1 MAAIEHSPT
10 LRRRRLSAE
19 LRRLREASG
28 LTAEEVSRRLE
39 WSRGKL
45 THIERAQWRRPSPR
59 DVRDLLDVYGMT
71 DEHRRDALISLAREA
86 RRRNL
91 WSQYKDVLTGMY
103 VDLEVEAVSIRTYEP
118 LVVPGLLQTADYAA
132 ALMRGAGIDDP
143 REVERRV
150 EVRRL
155 RQEILHRARPPVLS
169 ALIDQAAL
177 RKPVGGTEVMRA
189 QLERLADLNR
199 SPEVTVRL
207 VPDEAGAH
215 PGMQGQYVILDF
227 ADDLD
232 PSVVYLETAT
242 DGLYLEEPQQVAAY
256 GLIHDRLGEVA
267 LGPDASD
274 AWFRA
279 HAGRRD
285 QAGTS
290 VNESE

>member
-59 DVRDLLDVYGMT
+59 DVRDLLDVYGVT
-71 DEHRRDALISLAREA
+71 DEARRDALIALARDA

-103 VDLEVEAVSIRTYEP
+103 VDLEVEATSIRTYEP
-118 LVVPGLLQTADYAA
+118 LVVPGLLQTADYTA
-132 ALMRGAGIDDP
+132 ALLHGAGVDDP

-150 EVRRL
+150 EVRGL
-155 RQEILHRARPPVLS
+155 RQEILHREHPPVLS
-169 ALIDQAAL
+169 ALIDEAAL
-177 RKPVGGTEVMRA
+177 RKPVGGAVVMRA
-189 QLERLADLNR
+189 QMERLAELSR
-199 SPEVTVRL
+199 SPNVTVRM

-227 ADDLD
+227 EDDLD

-242 DGLYLEEPQQVAAY
+242 DGLYLEQPQDVARY
-256 GLIHDRLGEVA
+256 SLIHDRLRDVA
-267 LGPDASD
+267 LSTEVSG

-279 HAGRRD
+279 RAGRP
-285 QAGTS
+285 
-290 VNESE
+290 E